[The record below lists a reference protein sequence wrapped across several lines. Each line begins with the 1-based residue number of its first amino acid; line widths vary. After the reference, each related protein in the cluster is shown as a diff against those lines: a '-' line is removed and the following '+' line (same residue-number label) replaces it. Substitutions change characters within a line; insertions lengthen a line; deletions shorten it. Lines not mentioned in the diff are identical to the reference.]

1 MLNINNA
8 LCNKRK
14 IQRVFLFLYN
24 WTKKYGIM
32 LLKVD
37 LASRGGGAVL
47 VDFWRVSSHNTVQEK
62 TLFFVG
68 FVCAVRRA
76 DVNTARNNATKKH

>member
-1 MLNINNA
+1 MA
-8 LCNKRK
+8 GYAVYK
-14 IQRVFLFLYN
+14 

-37 LASRGGGAVL
+37 LASRGGGAVS

-62 TLFFVG
+62 TLFLSVLFELSVG
-68 FVCAVRRA
+68 LMSTRR
-76 DVNTARNNATKKH
+76 VATRQKSIKRRKK

>member
-1 MLNINNA
+1 M
-8 LCNKRK
+8 
-14 IQRVFLFLYN
+14 YN

-37 LASRGGGAVL
+37 LASRGGGAVS

-68 FVCAVRRA
+68 FVLLSVGLMSTRR
-76 DVNTARNNATKKH
+76 VATRQKALNGGKNDLQT

>member
-1 MLNINNA
+1 M
-8 LCNKRK
+8 
-14 IQRVFLFLYN
+14 YN

-37 LASRGGGAVL
+37 LASRGDGAVL

-62 TLFFVG
+62 TLFLSVLFVLS
-68 FVCAVRRA
+68 VWSY
-76 DVNTARNNATKKH
+76 VNTERSNATKNIKRRKK

>member
-1 MLNINNA
+1 M
-8 LCNKRK
+8 
-14 IQRVFLFLYN
+14 YN

-76 DVNTARNNATKKH
+76 DVDTARSNETKSIKRRKK

>member
-1 MLNINNA
+1 
-8 LCNKRK
+8 
-14 IQRVFLFLYN
+14 
-24 WTKKYGIM
+24 M

-37 LASRGGGAVL
+37 LASRGGGAVS

-68 FVCAVRRA
+68 FVLLSVGLMSTRR
-76 DVNTARNNATKKH
+76 VATRQKALNGGKNDLQT

>member
-1 MLNINNA
+1 M
-8 LCNKRK
+8 
-14 IQRVFLFLYN
+14 YN

-37 LASRGGGAVL
+37 LESRGGGAVS

-62 TLFFVG
+62 TLFLSVLFVLS
-68 FVCAVRRA
+68 VWSY
-76 DVNTARNNATKKH
+76 VNTERSNATKSIKRRKK